1 MKGLKRGNIMDFIS
15 FLIHSQRLIHWVSS
29 NCSGT
34 STQLSCLSRHLQR
47 PSDGPEL
54 IYIVLSHESCDLDSV
69 VSTLA
74 MAYLRYRNPISQQHI
89 YMPVLNMLR
98 RDYPSKSEVRF
109 LLSKQSILPETHLI
123 FRDDLSED
131 LLLRSRFIL
140 VNHHVSPFH
149 YRAEEVYDYRPFQ
162 CEAARLPQYC
172 QRIMVPMN
180 SCAALIAERY
190 ESPVYNY
197 ANVLSVR
204 VFELLH
210 AAILVQNSNF
220 AQYAPD
226 KLPLMR
232 DYQLLLFLEKHLG
245 ELNTLQRNILY
256 DTLIN
261 AMFDLNELTLPEILR
276 REFKLLRAN
285 NGTRLVRIAQ
295 CCFPMA
301 VTRFISFEFSQLAL
315 QQFAIEHSCDFI
327 ILLGTSTQPKCG
339 LVIKEL
345 GLIPLDALRHVEDR
359 RLFDHMIINMNAS
372 SDPLLAMEPYRDLN
386 FMHGAFFFLNVWNIQ
401 FYDMLQLLQR
411 IIFNWVSEKIY
422 LP

>member
-1 MKGLKRGNIMDFIS
+1 M
-15 FLIHSQRLIHWVSS
+15 
-29 NCSGT
+29 
-34 STQLSCLSRHLQR
+34 
-47 PSDGPEL
+47 
-54 IYIVLSHESCDLDSV
+54 SHESCDLDSV

-74 MAYLRYRNPISQQHI
+74 IAYLRYRNPISPQHI

-109 LLSKQSILPETHLI
+109 LLSKQSIFPETHLI

-131 LLLRSRFIL
+131 LLLRSSFIL

-149 YRAEEVYDYRPFQ
+149 YRTEEVYDYRPFQ
-162 CEAARLPQYC
+162 CESARLPQYC
-172 QRIMVPMN
+172 QRIMFPMN

-190 ESPVYNY
+190 ECPIFNY
-197 ANVLSVR
+197 ANVLSIR

-210 AAILVQNSNF
+210 AAILLQNCNF
-220 AQYAPD
+220 AQYPPD
-226 KLPLMR
+226 NLPLMR
-232 DYQLLLFLEKHLG
+232 DYQLLMFLEKHLG
-245 ELNTLQRNILY
+245 ELNTLQRDILY
-256 DTLIN
+256 ETLIN
-261 AMFDLNELTLPEILR
+261 AMFDLNDLTLPEILR

-285 NGTRLVRIAQ
+285 NGSRLVRIAV

-315 QQFAIEHSCDFI
+315 QQFAVEHSCDFI
-327 ILLGTSTQPKCG
+327 ILLGTSTQPKSG
-339 LVIKEL
+339 LVIKEF

-372 SDPLLAMEPYRDLN
+372 SDPLLAMEPYRGLN
-386 FMHGAFFFLNVWNIQ
+386 FMQGAFFFLNVWNIQ

-411 IIFNWVSEKIY
+411 IIFTWVSEKIY
-422 LP
+422 QP